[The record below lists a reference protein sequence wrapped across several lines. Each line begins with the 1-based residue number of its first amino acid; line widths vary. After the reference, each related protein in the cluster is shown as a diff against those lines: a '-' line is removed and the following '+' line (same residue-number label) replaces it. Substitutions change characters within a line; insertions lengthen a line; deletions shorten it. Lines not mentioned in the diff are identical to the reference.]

1 MELTILFFLLLLLI
15 LKPVMLGNRRNQKK
29 KIYIGRA
36 GEQEWTGYVL
46 IQIMKPKPTCATWKE
61 KNATAGIT
69 LNGIEDNFLL
79 IIILM
84 LKLKLN
90 MLGNRLCT

>member
-1 MELTILFFLLLLLI
+1 MG
-15 LKPVMLGNRRNQKK
+15 K
-29 KIYIGRA
+29 A

-46 IQIMKPKPTCATWKE
+46 IQIMKPKPTCAKWKE

-79 IIILM
+79 IIILILL